1 MEIIRI
7 SGYTENEKMNIA
19 SKYLLPKQLSE
30 NGIKG
35 NEIKISDTAIE
46 SIIRYFTRESGVRSL
61 ERELSKIIRKALKT
75 IIITNKRVISVSKNN
90 IDKFLGVKK
99 FKHGE
104 IENKSLVGVCTGLA
118 WTEVGGELLQVEA
131 VIMPGKG
138 KAIYTGKLGDVMK
151 ESVQAAQSYVHS
163 NAMKFGISPSL
174 FEKHDIHVH
183 VPEGATPKDGPSA
196 GIAMFTTIISAF
208 TGVPVKNNIA
218 MTGEITLRG
227 RVLPIG
233 GLKEKLLAAVRGGI
247 KEVLIPKENKKD
259 LAEIDEK
266 EILSNIE
273 IHFVDSA
280 NEILKRA
287 FTSKILP
294 YKPPKDKIGLPE
306 KSLNP
311 KENTL
316 RH

>member
-1 MEIIRI
+1 M
-7 SGYTENEKMNIA
+7 K
-19 SKYLLPKQLSE
+19 KK
-30 NGIKG
+30 
-35 NEIKISDTAIE
+35 
-46 SIIRYFTRESGVRSL
+46 RSL
-61 ERELSKIIRKALKT
+61 SI
-75 IIITNKRVISVSKNN
+75 SKNN
-90 IDKFLGVKK
+90 VENYLGVKK
-99 FKHGE
+99 FKFGE

-118 WTEVGGELLQVEA
+118 WTEVGGELLQIES

-151 ESVQAAQSYVHS
+151 ESVQAAQSFVHS
-163 NAMKFGISPSL
+163 NAKKFGISPNL

-196 GIAMFTTIISAF
+196 GIAMFTSIVSAF
-208 TGVPVKNNIA
+208 TGVSIKNNIA

-227 RVLPIG
+227 RVLQIG

-259 LAEIDEK
+259 LAEIEEK
-266 EILSNIE
+266 DIVNNIE
-273 IHFVDSA
+273 IHFVENA
-280 NEILKRA
+280 NEIIKKA

-294 YKPPKDKIGLPE
+294 YKESKEEKLKISGKPI
-306 KSLNP
+306 NP